1 MFGKATC
8 RVYPPTG
15 LGIRLNVKTTIGL
28 PNTYIIAKDFVAW
41 GLPTE
46 PGFVSIGEAAG
57 ESLPAGYRRYD
68 KGCGHSDNECNQNE
82 DSDELRGYYH
92 WGDSVSFQGY
102 YFATL
107 ATEYAMFQQLGFDT
121 TETLNDLYQA
131 MMAFN
136 RLDEAAEIHYE
147 MEPLRDGFFVRDDV
161 PGDFWQN
168 DDGTYRFPRY
178 DAYEAFCFIDSILA
192 VVT

>member
-1 MFGKATC
+1 MQACTATTNRIC
-8 RVYPPTG
+8 EWCHDGIAPEGTTCPPRPYVWQSYLSG
-15 LGIRLNVKTTIGL
+15 ISSDWLRIRLSSRQRLVCQILTLSPKISWRG
-28 PNTYIIAKDFVAW
+28 V
-41 GLPTE
+41 PTE

-121 TETLNDLYQA
+121 TETLNDLTK
-131 MMAFN
+131 
-136 RLDEAAEIHYE
+136 R
-147 MEPLRDGFFVRDDV
+147 
-161 PGDFWQN
+161 
-168 DDGTYRFPRY
+168 
-178 DAYEAFCFIDSILA
+178 
-192 VVT
+192 